1 MEMEVRM
8 DFNKIVLRVLF
19 ALIIGGI
26 TGLER
31 ERSNQFAGFRTHT
44 LVSICSCM
52 VSIMSL
58 LTFNEFSS
66 VTNMDPTR
74 LTAQVLSGVGFL
86 GAGAILKTNNGV
98 KGLTTAASVWL
109 TAVIGISI
117 GYGYLQLSLTVWLSL
132 MITLYVFKLFERSI
146 FKKKKKKIDII
157 IADEKVFTDIFNMMQ
172 VDNVKITNMCIE
184 SISDEMY
191 KVKLTLKHSKSLLFF
206 NFIEHLN
213 KIDGVV
219 EIITK

>member
-1 MEMEVRM
+1 M
-8 DFNKIVLRVLF
+8 DFSKIALRVLL

-31 ERSNQFAGFRTHT
+31 EKSNQFAGFRTHT
-44 LVSICSCM
+44 LVSIGACM

-86 GAGAILKTNNGV
+86 GAGAILKTNNGI

-117 GYGYLQLSLTVWLSL
+117 GYGYLHLSLTVWLSL
-132 MITLYVFKLFERSI
+132 MIILYAFKLFEKAI

-157 IADEKVFTDIFNMMQ
+157 IIDEKVFTDIFNMMQ
-172 VDNVKITNMCIE
+172 IDNVKITNMCIE

>member
-1 MEMEVRM
+1 M
-8 DFNKIVLRVLF
+8 DFSKIVLRVLL

-31 ERSNQFAGFRTHT
+31 EKSNQFAGFRTHT
-44 LVSICSCM
+44 LVSIGACM

-86 GAGAILKTNNGV
+86 GAGAILKTNNGI

-117 GYGYLQLSLTVWLSL
+117 GYGYLHLSLTVWLSL
-132 MITLYVFKLFERSI
+132 MITLYAFKLFEKAI

-157 IADEKVFTDIFNMMQ
+157 IIDEKVFTDIFNMIQ
-172 VDNVKITNMCIE
+172 IDKIKITNMCIE

>member
-1 MEMEVRM
+1 M
-8 DFNKIVLRVLF
+8 DFSKIALRVLL

-31 ERSNQFAGFRTHT
+31 EKSNQFAGFRTHT
-44 LVSICSCM
+44 LVSIGACM

-86 GAGAILKTNNGV
+86 GAGAILKTNNGI

-117 GYGYLQLSLTVWLSL
+117 GYGYLHLSLTVWLSL
-132 MITLYVFKLFERSI
+132 MIILYAFKLFEKAI
-146 FKKKKKKIDII
+146 FKKKKKKIVII
-157 IADEKVFTDIFNMMQ
+157 IIDEKVFTDIFNMMQ
-172 VDNVKITNMCIE
+172 IDNVKITNMCIE